1 MREPEL
7 YFCKFRF
14 LFSSFVTVSVL
25 KIFLFPSSLS
35 AVLRKSYDFSIS
47 VLTNKT
53 DNNKLAEN
61 YFLTRGLRNML
72 DFLKQEGIDD
82 HLIARIEQYRK
93 SNPVAESDTIRIPS
107 PKFKYYGKEI
117 WQLAIT
123 AILSGENILLVGPK
137 ATGKNVFAENLSAVF
152 GRPEWDISF
161 YLNTDASSLIGTDTF
176 KNGEVSFRKGPIY
189 ACAEAGG
196 FGILDEI
203 NMAKN
208 ESLAVLHAT
217 LDFRRIIDVPG
228 YSRIQL
234 APSTRFIATMNYG
247 YAGTRELNEALA
259 SRFMVIN
266 MPIISGDN
274 LEKLLLQQY
283 PSLKKEY
290 SSQLTA
296 LFEEIRRKCESSE
309 ISTKAL
315 DLRGLLA
322 SINLVY
328 NGLSMRD
335 ALNIA
340 IINKSFDEFERT
352 LVEDLVSTRIDG
364 RLTKKDFFDT
374 EVS

>member
-1 MREPEL
+1 
-7 YFCKFRF
+7 
-14 LFSSFVTVSVL
+14 
-25 KIFLFPSSLS
+25 
-35 AVLRKSYDFSIS
+35 
-47 VLTNKT
+47 
-53 DNNKLAEN
+53 
-61 YFLTRGLRNML
+61 ML
-72 DFLKQEGIDD
+72 DFLKQEGIDSQ
-82 HLIARIEQYRK
+82 LLARIEQFRK
-93 SNPVAESDTIRIPS
+93 DYPVSEDDANRIPV
-107 PKFKYYGKEI
+107 PKFRYYGKEI
-117 WQLAIT
+117 WELAIT

-137 ATGKNVFAENLSAVF
+137 ATGKNVLAENLSAVF

-228 YSRIQL
+228 YSRISL
-234 APSTRFIATMNYG
+234 APPARFIATMNYG

-266 MPIISGDN
+266 MPVISGPN
-274 LEKLLLQQY
+274 LEKLLLQQDS
-283 PSLKKEY
+283 SLKKEY
-290 SSQLTA
+290 ASQLTA
-296 LFEEIRRKCESSE
+296 LFEEIRKKCESSE
-309 ISTKAL
+309 ISTKTL

-322 SINLVY
+322 SVRLVK
-328 NGLSMRD
+328 NGLSMHD
-335 ALNIA
+335 ALSIG

-352 LVEDLVSTRIDG
+352 LVEDIVSTRIDG
-364 RLTKKDFFDT
+364 KLTKK
-374 EVS
+374 ELCLAENA

>member
-1 MREPEL
+1 
-7 YFCKFRF
+7 
-14 LFSSFVTVSVL
+14 
-25 KIFLFPSSLS
+25 
-35 AVLRKSYDFSIS
+35 
-47 VLTNKT
+47 
-53 DNNKLAEN
+53 
-61 YFLTRGLRNML
+61 ML
-72 DFLKQEGIDD
+72 DFLKQQGIDD
-82 HLIARIEQYRK
+82 SLIARIQQFRK
-93 SNPVAESDTIRIPS
+93 DCPAAEGDALRIPS
-107 PKFKYYGKEI
+107 PRFRYYGREI

-137 ATGKNVFAENLSAVF
+137 ATGKNVLAENLSAVF
-152 GRPEWDISF
+152 GRPEWDVSF

-176 KNGEVSFRKGPIY
+176 RNGEVSFRKGPIY

-196 FGILDEI
+196 FGVLDEI

-228 YSRIQL
+228 YSRIRL

-266 MPIISGDN
+266 MPVISGEN
-274 LEKLLLQQY
+274 LEKLLVEQH
-283 PSLKKEY
+283 PALKVEY
-290 SSQLTA
+290 ASQLTA
-296 LFEEIRRKCESSE
+296 LFEEIRKKCESSE

-322 SINLVY
+322 AVTLVE
-328 NGLSMRD
+328 NGLSMHD

-340 IINKSFDEFERT
+340 IINKSFDDFERT
-352 LVEDLVSTRIDG
+352 LVEDIVSARIDG
-364 RLTKKDFFDT
+364 KLMKEDIF
-374 EVS
+374 SAAQA